1 MNPTELKKLNAF
13 IDGYNKLVEET
24 GFRTCD
30 SYEQRPVVESTKQP
44 FIGFDFTTDE
54 SGKYTIPNN
63 DTNYRRD
70 EDGKVIW
77 ESYAFN
83 RETGEFDILL
93 GTFKATGNGK
103 PIKIK

>member
-1 MNPTELKKLNAF
+1 MNPNELKKLNTF

-30 SYEQRPVVESTKQP
+30 AYEQRPVIEKVGSVVCA
-44 FIGFDFTTDE
+44 FDFTTDE
-54 SGKYTIPNN
+54 NGKYMIPNN

-77 ESYAFN
+77 ESYQFN
-83 RETGEFDILL
+83 RETGEHDILL